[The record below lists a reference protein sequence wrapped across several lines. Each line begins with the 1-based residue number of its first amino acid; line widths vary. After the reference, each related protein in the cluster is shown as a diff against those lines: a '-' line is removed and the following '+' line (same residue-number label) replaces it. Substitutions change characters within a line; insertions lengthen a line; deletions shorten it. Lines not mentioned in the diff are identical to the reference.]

1 MSRRGKQIGLALALV
16 ATFGVTAFLF
26 GPLGG
31 AGALLVGILAL
42 AAWEVFVPDPSR
54 PPVALRRSFWIGMLL
69 PFALAL
75 LFLAERVVADDS
87 EQLTAWRG
95 LALSALAL
103 SIAWRGYRL
112 AVARGAARRVEA
124 RLSIATGGVLLAL
137 GLYALST
144 PAGVEA
150 LGLEPAAAERTR
162 GALGALWVAVLVVSL
177 GALAFMELAY
187 RVMPVEEAIELRR
200 VDASAAH
207 GLTLSLALVFVVSA
221 NFVALQRDVK
231 RDLSYFK
238 ATRPSETTLRRV
250 STLSEP
256 VRVVLFYPRVH
267 EVLEQLRPFFDE
279 LDQASA
285 QLTVEV
291 MDHALAPELARRHR
305 VRGNGF
311 VLLLRGEGE
320 GQQAE
325 SFEVGVELEAAR
337 SRLRTLDG
345 RFQQHFAQLTVR
357 PRALYVT
364 SGHRERSASGAD
376 GDPPEQRLGELSSA
390 LQRSNIE
397 SRELGVA
404 QGLATQ
410 VPTDAPAVAV
420 VGPREPF
427 LPEEAASLVRYV
439 SSGGRL
445 LVLVDPDVEH
455 GLDPLLHALGLTLRE
470 GVLHSERNHVRRGE
484 PPADRAVVFSNSYSA
499 HPTVT
504 LATRYRRAA
513 SIFDRGGALDR
524 REDGQLERVQ
534 VTFPLWASDGYW
546 LDRDGDHQRG
556 EGEPN
561 EGRFYPM
568 AAVTVPGQGGSEGRA
583 VVIADGDFIT
593 DAWIQNPGN
602 AFVLM
607 DTLNWLVGEE
617 EVFGPTQTEED
628 VPIEHT
634 RDEDKVWFYGTS
646 FAVPLPLLL
655 LGAWLARRRYLGRS
669 KTEPKSPRAAA
680 TVETK
685 RDQAPEARRDEAP
698 KDDAGSNEAGSNE
711 AGSSDAGSNEA
722 AAEEEER

>member
-1 MSRRGKQIGLALALV
+1 MSRRLTQVGLALGLLGVGGATAL
-16 ATFGVTAFLF
+16 FF

-31 AGALLVGILAL
+31 AAALLVALLILAGL
-42 AAWEVFVPDPSR
+42 EIVMPDPSR
-54 PPVALRRSFWIGMLL
+54 PPVSVRRSFWVGLLL
-69 PFALAL
+69 PFSLAL
-75 LFLAERVVADDS
+75 LFVAERVVSDGS
-87 EQLTAWRG
+87 EQLTAWR
-95 LALSALAL
+95 ALAL
-103 SIAWRGYRL
+103 GSLGLSVAWRGYRL
-112 AVARGAARRVEA
+112 LASRGAARKVEA
-124 RLSIATGGVLLAL
+124 RLTIATGGIVLAL
-137 GLYALST
+137 ALYGLST
-144 PAGVEA
+144 PTGAEW
-150 LGLEPAAAERTR
+150 LGLEGAAAERTQ

-177 GALAFMELAY
+177 GALGFMELAY
-187 RVMPVEEAIELRR
+187 RGMPVEEAIELRR

-207 GLTLSLALVFVVSA
+207 GLSLSLALVFVVSA

-238 ATRPSETTLRRV
+238 TTRPSDTSLRRV
-250 STLSEP
+250 RALDEP

-279 LDQASA
+279 LDQASE
-285 QLTVEV
+285 QLTVDV
-291 MDHALAPELARRHR
+291 LDHALAPELARRHR

-311 VLLLRGEGE
+311 VLLLRGEGD

-325 SFEVGVELEAAR
+325 SFEVGTELEAAR

-357 PRALYVT
+357 PRSLYLT
-364 SGHRERSASGAD
+364 SGHRERSASGNE
-376 GDPPEQRLGELSSA
+376 GDPPEQRLGELNAA

-404 QGLATQ
+404 QGLATD
-410 VPTDAPAVAV
+410 VPEDAPAVAV

-427 LPEEAASLVRYV
+427 LREEADSLARYV
-439 SSGGRL
+439 ASGGRL

-455 GLDPLLHALGLTLRE
+455 GLDPLLHRLGVTLRQ
-470 GVLHSERNHVRRGE
+470 GVLHSERHHLRRGE
-484 PPADRAVVFSNSYSA
+484 PPADRAIVFSNSYSA

-513 SIFDRGGALDR
+513 SIFDRGGALER
-524 REDGQLERVQ
+524 HEEGQLEGVQ

-556 EGEPN
+556 EDEPA

-568 AAVTVPGQGGSEGRA
+568 AAVTVPNANGEEGRA
-583 VVIADGDFIT
+583 VIVADGDFIT
-593 DAWIQNPGN
+593 DAWIGNPGN

-634 RDEDKVWFYGTS
+634 RDEDKVWFYSTS

-655 LGAWLARRRYLGRS
+655 LGAWLAGRRYLGRRRRTATPKVS
-669 KTEPKSPRAAA
+669 GGTSSPPTSESPGAEPPASERE
-680 TVETK
+680 V
-685 RDQAPEARRDEAP
+685 
-698 KDDAGSNEAGSNE
+698 GSDGVGSD
-711 AGSSDAGSNEA
+711 GVV
-722 AAEEEER
+722 AEEEQR